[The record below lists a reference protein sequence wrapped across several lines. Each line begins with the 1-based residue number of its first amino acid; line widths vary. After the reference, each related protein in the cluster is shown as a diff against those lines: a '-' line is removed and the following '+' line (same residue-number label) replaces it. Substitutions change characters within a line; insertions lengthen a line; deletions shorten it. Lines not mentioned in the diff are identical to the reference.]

1 MIMKKILI
9 LLGIVLMMTACTGSL
24 PGRFT
29 RLADKVEAKG
39 KEMSPDQWDKCNQ
52 QFEALIQEYSD
63 KYDSFDSAQKKEIN
77 KAIARYSKAAV
88 LSGISGAADAVSRVL
103 EEIPGVLDGLLEGV
117 GGFLEGLGSSPEE

>member
-1 MIMKKILI
+1 
-9 LLGIVLMMTACTGSL
+9 
-24 PGRFT
+24 
-29 RLADKVEAKG
+29 
-39 KEMSPDQWDKCNQ
+39 MSPEQWDKCNQ

-88 LSGISGAADAVSRVL
+88 LSGISGAADTVSRVL